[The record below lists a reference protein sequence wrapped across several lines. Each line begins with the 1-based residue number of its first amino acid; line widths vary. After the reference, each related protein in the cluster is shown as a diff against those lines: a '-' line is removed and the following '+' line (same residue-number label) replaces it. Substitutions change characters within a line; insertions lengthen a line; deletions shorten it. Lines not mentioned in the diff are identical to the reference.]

1 MAKQSGLIKIKGTLD
16 DVTFYKRQN
25 SFLARMKGGI
35 DGKRI
40 KSDPRFQRTRENM
53 AEFQE
58 AASMAKLFR
67 QAFQISSKN
76 TRDGNT
82 QNRLFSYMSGILK
95 TDPASNRG
103 QRKVSLGDIDLLK
116 GFEFN
121 SQAKL
126 EATLQ
131 AQPEITLD
139 GAELVLSYLN
149 LNPSAQISSPPNTTH
164 FRLLAAVGAVDFEN
178 KDSKEILSSTEN
190 LLLEEIQENLNLT
203 LNIEGLESYHKYLA
217 VGIEFLDEINGKFYA
232 LQNRTHNGLS
242 IIHYIPK
249 DEG

>member
-1 MAKQSGLIKIKGTLD
+1 MAKQTGLIKIKGTLD

-35 DGKRI
+35 SGQRI

-67 QAFQISSKN
+67 QAFQIASKN
-76 TRDGNT
+76 TKDSNT
-82 QNRLFSYMSGILK
+82 QNRLFSFMSGILR
-95 TDPASNRG
+95 TDPTSNRG
-103 QRKVSLGDIDLLK
+103 ERKVHLGEIDLLK

-126 EATLQ
+126 ETTLK
-131 AQPEITLD
+131 AQPEITID
-139 GAELVLSYLN
+139 GTDLILSYSD
-149 LNPSAQISSPPNTTH
+149 LNPSAQISYPPNTTH
-164 FRLLAAVGAVDFEN
+164 FRLLAVVGAIDFEN
-178 KDSKEILSSTEN
+178 KDSKEILNSSEN
-190 LLLEEIQENLNLT
+190 LLLDEVQEDLSLT
-203 LNIEGLESYHKYLA
+203 LNLEGLELYHKYLA

-232 LQNRTHNGLS
+232 LQNRAHNGLS
-242 IIHYIPK
+242 IIHYLPK
-249 DEG
+249 DES